1 MKNIDLEQVAT
12 SAFVDAGFTPEGE
25 TTETDSR
32 AAEKRRATLVLRFV
46 RPADAPVLLT
56 LVGVTA
62 ALWYMAWWIAL
73 AFAAMVAISQAV
85 VFRGIFSTNTRWRP
99 PPGLAKPKKEKK

>member
-1 MKNIDLEQVAT
+1 
-12 SAFVDAGFTPEGE
+12 VDAGFTPEGE
-25 TTETDSR
+25 TTETDLR
-32 AAEKRRATLVLRFV
+32 AAEKRRATLVLRYSY
-46 RPADAPVLLT
+46 ALLTLTVLLT